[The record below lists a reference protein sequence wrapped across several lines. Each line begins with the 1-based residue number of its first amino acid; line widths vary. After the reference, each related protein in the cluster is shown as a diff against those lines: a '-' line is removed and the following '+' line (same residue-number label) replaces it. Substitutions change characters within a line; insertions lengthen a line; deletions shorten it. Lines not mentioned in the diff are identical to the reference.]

1 MRLCPVGRIL
11 TFFSWILIADIG
23 IIAGTAYNPL
33 FSCFPQCPFCWW
45 ILTRGNQ
52 VCFASYAWRTLS
64 TTGTIFQLY
73 DTNLYCTATCGSTCF
88 SYLFK
93 LETERRNFSR
103 ENSIPIFGQRCIIP
117 IFEQRTSRSFSFCG
131 CFDLLEYDSDYR
143 TWERL
148 DTNAASLPGSQDL
161 PAAAT
166 KQTNHP
172 AGFFSGLATWY
183 RKVCV
188 CRNNFL
194 HSSRGFTK
202 PHQPVGWTFEDELL
216 CTPV

>member
-1 MRLCPVGRIL
+1 MSILLMDLNEGQSGLLCILRLK
-11 TFFSWILIADIG
+11 D
-23 IIAGTAYNPL
+23 
-33 FSCFPQCPFCWW
+33 
-45 ILTRGNQ
+45 
-52 VCFASYAWRTLS
+52 LS

-143 TWERL
+143 TWEVWTQMPLRCLAHKTCQPQQPSRQTIPL
-148 DTNAASLPGSQDL
+148 D
-161 PAAAT
+161 
-166 KQTNHP
+166 
-172 AGFFSGLATWY
+172 FSRVWLRDTEKSAFVVTIFSIVREGY
-183 RKVCV
+183 
-188 CRNNFL
+188 
-194 HSSRGFTK
+194 K
-202 PHQPVGWTFEDELL
+202 PHQPVG
-216 CTPV
+216 